1 MMEEAPRPCAKKPHK
16 VRLCSFVAAWLTDVE
31 FKFWLRADA
40 ESKHNAKC
48 AWCKKVFSIGYG
60 GVRDVR
66 SHCTSSKHKAIAAAR
81 QASTGIVSFA
91 KQTLPDPV
99 VLAHKKRTFESE
111 LQMVNFIAQKNLALS
126 LLDDLTHNV
135 TDWFPD
141 SKIAKSINCKRT
153 KGSMLVK
160 NVIGKCLKE
169 ELCKRLTYC
178 HFSLLIDETTDI
190 STSKKLAMVV
200 IYFDEE
206 AGRTKYQFYRLLD
219 LTEATADAIFEKIK
233 QSFLEDGI
241 PLRNVMALGTD
252 GASVMVGPR
261 NSVLSRFKVEQP
273 YIFHIHCTCHVAAL
287 CAADAC
293 KAIPKTIEQLCRDIH
308 SHFAHSCKRLQLY
321 HEFQEFVDADCLKI
335 LQLCSTRWLSML
347 DCVNRI
353 LNQYDALLS
362 YFQSSDDSDRL
373 VTVDRISIKLQDPI
387 TKCYFLFLQAVLPN
401 FTQFNKIFQSNSPML
416 PDLYFKYCQLLKSL
430 MGYFIR
436 PDLLVSI
443 HNDALIRFDHTNS
456 ANFKSTDGIFIGYQT
471 KENLSTV
478 DDLSAV
484 HQFMVQVTTFYTRAV
499 TAIKKRMPIGNRII
513 QLLALLKPLNRST
526 ANSGDILE
534 LAKHFPQIVPPSE
547 FDALHTEFIEYQV
560 TDFSDPETHTYDS
573 FWHMVGQSCSID
585 PDNLKVPKFPH
596 LVKFAKNML
605 SLPHGTA
612 EVERVFSSVKL
623 MKTDHRNKLS
633 TPMLE
638 GLLSVKSGPGKIT
651 QHMIEKVDV
660 TMYDHKVETLSKRKH
675 KQLCVSSAAGKDKDD
690 LVVVVEEEE

>member
-1 MMEEAPRPCAKKPHK
+1 MEEAPSNSKKPQK
-16 VRLCSFVAAWLTDVE
+16 RLCSFVAAWLTDAQ
-31 FKFWLRADA
+31 FKYWLRADP
-40 ESKHNAKC
+40 ESKKNAKC
-48 AWCKKVFSIGYG
+48 LWCKKVFSIAYG

-66 SHCTSSKHKAIAAAR
+66 SHCAGSKHKAIAAAR

-91 KQTLPDPV
+91 KQTPTTDPA
-99 VLAHKKRTFESE
+99 VLAHKRRTFESE
-111 LQMVNFIAQKNLALS
+111 LQMVNFIAQKNLPLR
-126 LLDDLTHNV
+126 LLDDLTDNV
-135 TDWFPD
+135 SDWFPD
-141 SKIAKSINCKRT
+141 SKIAKSISCKRT

-160 NVIGKCLKE
+160 NVIAKCLKE
-169 ELCKRLTYC
+169 ELCKRLAYS

-206 AGRTKYQFYRLLD
+206 AGRTQYQFYRLLD
-219 LTEATADAIFEKIK
+219 LNEATAEAIFEKIK

-241 PLRNVMALGTD
+241 PLKHVIALGTD

-273 YIFHIHCTCHVAAL
+273 NIFHIHCTCHVAAL

-293 KAIPKTIEQLCRDIH
+293 KAIPKTVEQLCRDIH

-321 HEFQEFVDADCLKI
+321 HEFQEFVAADCLKI

-362 YFQSSDDSDRL
+362 YFQSSDDIDRL

-443 HNDALIRFDHTNS
+443 ENDALIQFDHTNG

-471 KENLSTV
+471 REHLSTV

-484 HQFMVQVTTFYTRAV
+484 QQFMVQVKTFYTRAV
-499 TAIKKRMPIGNRII
+499 TAIKKRMPVGNRII

-526 ANSGDILE
+526 VKSGDIIE
-534 LAKHFPQIVPPSE
+534 LAKFFPQIVPCSE
-547 FDALHTEFIEYQV
+547 FDALHTEFMEYQV
-560 TDFSDPETHTYDS
+560 TDFRDPETHTYDS
-573 FWHMVGQSCSID
+573 FWHMVGQSYSIEPG
-585 PDNLKVPKFPH
+585 PDTGSQKIPKFPH
-596 LVKFAKNML
+596 LVKFAKTLL

-623 MKTDHRNKLS
+623 LKTDHRNKLS

-651 QHMIEKVDV
+651 QRMIEAVDV
-660 TMYDHKVETLSKRKH
+660 TMYDHKVDALNRKN
-675 KQLCVSSAAGKDKDD
+675 KPLCVSSAAGKKKD
-690 LVVVVEEEE
+690 VVVVEEEE